1 MFIIWLRPSI
11 DKPDSLRDL
20 VIFIISLISSFELMN
35 VVLPDPNGIKALLT
49 IGLRTFPTKG
59 EPLFGNGSR
68 SMPKKFSQFSYFI

>member
-1 MFIIWLRPSI
+1 
-11 DKPDSLRDL
+11 
-20 VIFIISLISSFELMN
+20 MN